1 MRDGKKTVAIVL
13 AAGQGKRMNSNVQKQ
28 YMELS
33 GKPVVFYSLETFEQS
48 FVDEI
53 VLVVGPNEVAYCKEN
68 IVDKYSFQKV
78 KNIVVGGACRYHSVF
93 NGLMAAGVCDYVFI
107 HDGARPFV
115 DILILERCYDAVCK
129 NMACVVGMPAKDT
142 VRIADEN
149 EFSKMTPSRKNVWL
163 MQTPQVFQYDL
174 IMEAYRS
181 LMEEEQNILDRGIEI
196 TDDVMVLERFSS
208 VLVKF
213 VPGSYE
219 NIKITT
225 PEDLKIGES
234 FFEK

>member
-13 AAGQGKRMNSNVQKQ
+13 AAGQGKRMNSNIQKQ

-33 GKPVVFYSLETFEQS
+33 GKPVIYYSLETFERS
-48 FVDEI
+48 FIDEI
-53 VLVVGPNEVAYCKEN
+53 ILVVGQNEIEFCKEN

-78 KNIVVGGACRYHSVF
+78 KNIVEGGTCRYHSVF
-93 NGLMAAGVCDYVFI
+93 NGLLAAEACDYIFI

-115 DILILERCYDAVCK
+115 DIPILERCYDAICK
-129 NMACVVGMPAKDT
+129 NAACVVGMPAKDT
-142 VRIADEN
+142 IRIADEN
-149 EFSKMTPSRKNVWL
+149 GFSKMTPSRKEVWL
-163 MQTPQVFQYDL
+163 MQTPQVFCYDL
-174 IMEAYRS
+174 IMQSYHS
-181 LMEEEQNILDRGIEI
+181 LLEEEQNILDSGVEI

-213 VPGSYE
+213 VLGSYE

-225 PEDLKIGES
+225 PEDLKIGRS